1 MMLEA
6 TLPDGLRSRVHRD
19 GMLAYDFGDAWNSGD
34 ATPGGGIAAH
44 ARRIQVINAHLACVK
59 ASLTTGFSI
68 APATGETVIG
78 VAYELNDEL
87 AKLGGVT
94 AAIGESGMLMMAL
107 ARARVEAPHG
117 PFDWRFQ
124 RVGPAIAVDEIDR
137 SYALL
142 REMLES
148 PRRADALL
156 YAELLLRAQAAISV
170 DDPAGALVYAWTAAE
185 GMLRSL
191 FSRWVDECG
200 KQEVGPDEQGH
211 ERVFLDANRRKSL
224 EGGSITGWHMA
235 EIGSLVGWLPF
246 DLYRTVRN
254 CAKARN
260 DWLHKQDL
268 RALEHAPEAIHATQQ
283 LFSLTEGI
291 DLTPGE
297 VGSISISQRLP
308 SKSNDE

>member
-1 MMLEA
+1 MLEA
-6 TLPDGLRSRVHRD
+6 TLPNGLRSRVHRD
-19 GMLAYDFGDAWNSGD
+19 GMLAYDFGDGWHPGD
-34 ATPGGGIAAH
+34 RAPDGGIAAH
-44 ARRIQVINAHLACVK
+44 ARRIQVINAHLACIK
-59 ASLTTGFSI
+59 ASLTTGFNI
-68 APATGETVIG
+68 APATGETVVG

-87 AKLGGVT
+87 ARHGGVT
-94 AAIGESGMLMMAL
+94 AAIGETGMLMMAL
-107 ARARVEAPHG
+107 AQARVEGPNG

-124 RVGPAIAVDEIDR
+124 RVGAAIAVGEIDR

-156 YAELLLRAQAAISV
+156 YAELLLRAQASMSI
-170 DDPAGALVYAWTAAE
+170 DDSAGALVYAWTAAE

-200 KQEVGPDEQGH
+200 KEVGPDAQGH

-246 DLYRTVRN
+246 DLYRTIRN

-268 RALEHAPEAIHATQQ
+268 RALEHAPEAIQATQQ

-291 DLTPGE
+291 DLTPGR
-297 VGSISISQRLP
+297 VGSISITQRLP
-308 SKSNDE
+308 SKSDDE